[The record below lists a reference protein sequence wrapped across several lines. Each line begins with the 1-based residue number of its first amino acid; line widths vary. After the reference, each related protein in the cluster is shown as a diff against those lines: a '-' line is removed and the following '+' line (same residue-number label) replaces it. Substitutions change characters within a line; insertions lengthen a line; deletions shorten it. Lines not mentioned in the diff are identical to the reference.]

1 VTGSVFYIYEHW
13 RPDTNRCFY
22 VGKGKNR
29 RAWKISGRKNS
40 HHKNI
45 VEKLASLN
53 LSVEV
58 KIVLSNLSEQDA
70 YDAEVSRIA
79 IYGVDNLSNMT
90 LGGEGMKN
98 PTPES
103 RKRMSIAQK
112 KRFRDHPEEIEK
124 MSKQR
129 TGRIPS
135 EETKRK
141 ISKSLIGKKHTEETK
156 KKLKVIAKI
165 RGVSE
170 ATREAHRKAVTGR
183 KRPPFSEETII
194 KMKFAAKER
203 EAHKRANK
211 VGP

>member
-1 VTGSVFYIYEHW
+1 MTGSVFYIYEHW
-13 RPDTNRCFY
+13 RPDTNCCFY

-29 RAWKISGRKNS
+29 RAWRISGRKNP

-45 VEKLASLN
+45 VAKLASLN

-58 KIVLSNLSEQDA
+58 RIVLSNLSEQEA
-70 YDAEVSRIA
+70 YDAEVLRIA
-79 IYGVDNLSNMT
+79 IYGVENLSNIT

-98 PTPES
+98 LTPES

-112 KRFRDHPEEIEK
+112 KRFKDHPEEREK
-124 MSKQR
+124 MSKEK
-129 TGRIPS
+129 TGKVFS
-135 EETKRK
+135 KETKGK
-141 ISKSLIGKKHTEETK
+141 ISKSLMGKKHTEETK
-156 KKLKVIAKI
+156 RKMKAAAKV

-170 ATREAHRKAVTGR
+170 ATREANKKALTGR
-183 KRPPFSEETII
+183 KRAPFSEETII

-203 EAHKRANK
+203 EAQKRANK